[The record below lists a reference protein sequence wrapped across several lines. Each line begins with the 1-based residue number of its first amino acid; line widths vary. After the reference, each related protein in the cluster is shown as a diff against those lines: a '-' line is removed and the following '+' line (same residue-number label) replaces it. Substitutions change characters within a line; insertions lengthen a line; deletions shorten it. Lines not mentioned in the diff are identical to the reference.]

1 MVDGFFFAAVSIV
14 PIQMKRKSR
23 YRLGQYPYALIHC
36 RHLHGRAFIDPL
48 AGGTTAEQE
57 SVSAAVYAVGHRL
70 IP

>member
-1 MVDGFFFAAVSIV
+1 MLNSFFLTAVLVV

-23 YRLGQYPYALIHC
+23 YRLGQNPYAGIHC

-48 AGGTTAEQE
+48 AGGTAAEQE